1 MIDKELAAFLQEGI
15 AIQIG
20 TRNARLEPNGARVVA
35 IKVEDDGQHV
45 VAHRAEGS
53 GAAGGAGSRVKRT
66 SCTRVRASARRA
78 SVSGERRVRRGARRA
93 CVRAIVRVR
102 AVGTVWV
109 RQLGSIGFPPAAT
122 ENWQTWPCVAIR
134 LRVTALFNQT
144 PGPGAGAALP

>member
-1 MIDKELAAFLQEGI
+1 MIDKDLAAFLQEGI

-45 VAHRAEGS
+45 VAYVPKAAAPQVVPDLEANQQAALVFARPPDERACQ
-53 GAAGGAGSRVKRT
+53 VKGVFVE
-66 SCTRVRASARRA
+66 VRAARA
-78 SVSGERRVRRGARRA
+78 SERPFVSEQWGR
-93 CVRAIVRVR
+93 
-102 AVGTVWV
+102 WV
-109 RQLGSIGFPPAAT
+109 HRLGSIGFPPAAT

-144 PGPGAGAALP
+144 PGPGAGAALS

>member
-20 TRNARLEPNGARVVA
+20 TRNANLEPNGARVVA
-35 IKVEDDGQHV
+35 IKVEDDGQYV
-45 VAHRAEGS
+45 VAHVPRA
-53 GAAGGAGSRVKRT
+53 AAPQVVPDLESNGQAALVFARPPDERACQVKGVFVEARAA
-66 SCTRVRASARRA
+66 RASER
-78 SVSGERRVRRGARRA
+78 SFVSEQWGRWCKVDRV
-93 CVRAIVRVR
+93 
-102 AVGTVWV
+102 
-109 RQLGSIGFPPAAT
+109 PPAAT